1 MTLEDIKINL
11 HNLIENSK
19 DKKLLELFYNQFKE
33 QTGLYDKK
41 KSGGKDNSYRSEMV
55 MDKAITYLSTNK
67 LSDKRYSRVIN
78 IDKEILHGTPVFKGT
93 RVPVKNLFDYLE
105 GGESIETFLTD
116 FPRVKKKQIENVL
129 KIARELLIEKRI
141 NENIS

>member
-1 MTLEDIKINL
+1 
-11 HNLIENSK
+11 
-19 DKKLLELFYNQFKE
+19 
-33 QTGLYDKK
+33 
-41 KSGGKDNSYRSEMV
+41 MV